1 MADLIG
7 HRGALTVNGVPIA
20 ELYVDQGDG
29 TFARK
34 VTTTDGAGVVGYV
47 GALTVG
53 GVPIAVRF
61 VEQGDGTYAELVS
74 SAA

>member
-1 MADLIG
+1 MADQIG
-7 HRGALTVNGVPIA
+7 YRGALTADGMPIA

-34 VTTTDGAGVVGYV
+34 VTTTDGDGVVGYV
-47 GALTVG
+47 RALSSA

-61 VEQGDGTYAELVS
+61 VDQGDGTYAELVS